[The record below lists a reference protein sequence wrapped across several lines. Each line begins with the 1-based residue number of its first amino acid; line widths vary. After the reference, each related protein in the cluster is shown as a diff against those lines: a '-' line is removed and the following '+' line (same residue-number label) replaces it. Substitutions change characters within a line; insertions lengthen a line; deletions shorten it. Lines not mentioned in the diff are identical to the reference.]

1 MATVRRYCP
10 QDRDRWDA
18 YVRDNAGS
26 HFGQAAAWLEL
37 TAETYGVPGH
47 HWLAEEAGSIRGILP
62 LFRKGGRTPSLFS
75 APGGLLADDHATAAE
90 LLVPVRE
97 QVARERLAYAE
108 LRDQKHAWPDLAT
121 VDEHLTM
128 VLELQVDTD
137 SQWKGFDAKLRNQ
150 IRKGEKAGFELRTG
164 HGAVE
169 AFHRVMLENMR
180 DLGTPLRG
188 LPYFRRALEKL
199 GSAADI
205 LVIGHQGQPAGAMFT
220 VAHRDTLMDPWASS
234 LRRYFKDC
242 PNQVLYWAALQSAIR
257 QGLRRFD
264 FGRSQWGSNTFRF
277 KEQWGAQ
284 PVALH
289 YQYVLGTAK
298 VAPTLES
305 QKGSLDAAVKLWRK
319 LPLPLVK
326 LLGEPAKRM
335 FPEVL

>member
-1 MATVRRYCP
+1 MVTVRRSRP
-10 QDRDRWDA
+10 EDRARWDA
-18 YVRDNAGS
+18 YVVAREDS
-26 HFGQAAAWLEL
+26 HFGQCMAWLEL
-37 TAETYGVPGH
+37 TTETYGVPGQ

-62 LFRKGGRTPSLFS
+62 LFRKGGRTPCLFS
-75 APGGLLADDHATAAE
+75 APGGLLAEDDAAATA
-90 LLVPVRE
+90 LLAPVRE

-108 LRDQKHAWPDLAT
+108 LRDQRRAWPDLAT

-128 VLELQVDTD
+128 VLELQPDAE
-137 SQWKGFDAKLRNQ
+137 SQWKAFDAKLRNQ
-150 IRKGEKAGFELRTG
+150 IRKGEKASFDLRTG
-164 HGAVE
+164 HSAIE

-199 GSAADI
+199 GSNADV
-205 LVIGHQGQPAGAMFT
+205 LVIEQRGAPAGAMFT
-220 VAHRDTLMDPWASS
+220 VAHRNTLMDPWASS

-242 PNQVLYWAALQSAIR
+242 PNQVLYWAALQSAMR
-257 QGLRRFD
+257 RGLRRFD

-289 YQYVLGTAK
+289 YQYVLGTAST
-298 VAPTLES
+298 APTLAS
-305 QKGSLDAAVKLWRK
+305 QKGSLDAVVKLWQK